1 MLIKFDQLDEDDSD
15 SDNQDEGLEIKR
27 FSLKKLDEK
36 ITPIYQNIVE
46 SYTSQIIIKKMY
58 L

>member
-46 SYTSQIIIKKMY
+46 SYTSKIIIKKMY